1 LVLGKGIFVAFA
13 GAFALI
19 LVRSELKSV
28 QSIWEAALGE
38 LQLQVNKP
46 NFDTWLKDTT
56 GISYKEGVFVVGVPN
71 VFIGEWLRSRLHS
84 LIKRTLTSIISQP
97 VEVQFTVRPL
107 NPEIQPVAS
116 RQADGGTS
124 TRLKEAPAFRLNSR
138 YTFDNFV
145 VGESNRLAY
154 AAALEVC
161 EDPGN
166 RYNPLFIYGDTGSGK
181 THLLHAIGHTAKSRG
196 LTTLIAS
203 AEQFTTQFVV
213 ALKNNKIDDFH
224 RKFRATDF
232 LLVDDIQFLS
242 GKAQTQECLF
252 HIFNDLY
259 ENNCQI
265 VVTSDRPPRAI
276 SSITKKLRSRLEWGL
291 IADLGIPDLETR
303 LAILKVKSKQLN
315 MALPPA
321 EVLRFLAV
329 QFQQNTRELE
339 GALNR
344 VATYSRLS
352 GEKIDMKLTVESLA
366 DIIPKEIKHETGATP
381 KVIITT
387 VANFY
392 GIDTEVLTGKRRDRT
407 AVLARQITM
416 YLLRERNH
424 CSLAEIGRI
433 LGDRDHT
440 TVLHGCEK
448 IAAEIDLNPQ
458 LQDSIN
464 EIRQKLKPRRTRS
477 TS

>member
-1 LVLGKGIFVAFA
+1 
-13 GAFALI
+13 
-19 LVRSELKSV
+19 LKSV

-38 LQLQVNKP
+38 LQLQVTRP
-46 NFDTWLKDTT
+46 NFDTWLKETT
-56 GISYKEGVFVVGVPN
+56 GVNYKEGVFTIGVPN
-71 VFIGEWLRSRLHS
+71 VFIAEWLRSRLHS
-84 LIKRTLTSIISQP
+84 LIKRTLTSIIGEP
-97 VEVQFTVRPL
+97 VDVQFSIRPL

-124 TRLKEAPAFRLNSR
+124 TRTREPAGPFRLNPR

-154 AAALEVC
+154 AAALEVA

-166 RYNPLFIYGDTGSGK
+166 KYNPLFIYGDTGSGK
-181 THLLHAIGHTAKSRG
+181 THLLHAIGHTAKSKG
-196 LTTLIAS
+196 LTVLIAS
-203 AEQFTTQFVV
+203 AEQFTNQFVI

-265 VVTSDRPPRAI
+265 LVTSDRPPKSI
-276 SSITKKLRSRLEWGL
+276 SSITRKLRSRLEWGL
-291 IADLGIPDLETR
+291 IADLGVPDLETR

-315 MALPPA
+315 IAQPPSD
-321 EVLRFLAV
+321 VLRFLAT

-344 VATYSRLS
+344 VVTYSRLS
-352 GEKIDMKLTVESLA
+352 GEKIDMHLTSQSLA
-366 DIIPKEIKHETGATP
+366 DILPKDSRQQTCVSP
-381 KVIITT
+381 KVIMTT

-392 GIDTEVLTGKRRDRT
+392 GIDTEVLTGKRRDKT

-424 CSLAEIGRI
+424 CTLIEIGAI
-433 LGDRDHT
+433 LGGRDHT

-448 IAAEIDLNPQ
+448 IETEIDVNPQ
-458 LQDSIN
+458 IQQSVN
-464 EIRQKLKPRRTRS
+464 EIRRKLKPRKIAS
-477 TS
+477 AS

>member
-1 LVLGKGIFVAFA
+1 
-13 GAFALI
+13 
-19 LVRSELKSV
+19 LKSA

-56 GISYKEGVFVVGVPN
+56 GISYKEGVFVIGVPN
-71 VFIGEWLRSRLHS
+71 VFIAEWLKSRLHS
-84 LIKRTLTSIISQP
+84 LIKRTLTSITSQS
-97 VEVQFTVRPL
+97 VDIQFAVRPL
-107 NPEIQPVAS
+107 NQEVQPVTS

-124 TRLKEAPAFRLNSR
+124 TRIRAPGAAFRLNPK

-154 AAALEVC
+154 AAALEVS

-166 RYNPLFIYGDTGSGK
+166 KYNPLFIYGDTGSGK
-181 THLLHAIGHTAKSRG
+181 THLLHAIGHTAKSKG
-196 LTTLIAS
+196 MTILIAS
-203 AEQFTTQFVV
+203 AEQFTNQFVV

-224 RKFRATDF
+224 RRFRATDF

-242 GKAQTQECLF
+242 GKTQTQECLF

-265 VVTSDRPPRAI
+265 VVTCDRPPRAI

-291 IADLGIPDLETR
+291 IADLGIPDLDTR
-303 LAILKVKSKQLN
+303 LAILRVKSKQLN
-315 MALPPA
+315 VAQPPP

-329 QFQQNTRELE
+329 QFQHNTRELE

-344 VATYSRLS
+344 VVTYSRLS
-352 GEKIDMKLTVESLA
+352 GEKIDMKLTAQSLA
-366 DIIPKEIKHETGATP
+366 DIIPKDSRQDAGPTP

-392 GIDTEVLTGKRRDRT
+392 GIDIEVLTGKRRDKT
-407 AVLARQITM
+407 AVLARQVTM

-424 CSLAEIGRI
+424 CGLAEIGKI
-433 LGDRDHT
+433 LGGRDHT
-440 TVLHGCEK
+440 TVMHGCEK
-448 IAAEIDLNPQ
+448 IAAEIDVNPQ
-458 LQDSIN
+458 LQESID
-464 EIRQKLKPRRTRS
+464 EIRHKLKPRRS
-477 TS
+477 ASAS

>member
-1 LVLGKGIFVAFA
+1 
-13 GAFALI
+13 
-19 LVRSELKSV
+19 LKSA

-56 GISYKEGVFVVGVPN
+56 GVSYKDGVFVIGVPN
-71 VFIGEWLRSRLHS
+71 VFIAEWLRSRLHS
-84 LIKRTLTSIISQP
+84 LIKRTLTSISGQS
-97 VEVQFTVRPL
+97 VEIQFAIRPL

-124 TRLKEAPAFRLNSR
+124 SRIKEPVTSFRLNPR
-138 YTFDNFV
+138 YNFDNFV
-145 VGESNRLAY
+145 VGDSNRLAY
-154 AAALEVC
+154 AAALEIA

-166 RYNPLFIYGDTGSGK
+166 KYNPLFIYGDTGSGK
-181 THLLHAIGHTAKSRG
+181 THLLHAIGQSAKSRG
-196 LTTLIAS
+196 STILIAS
-203 AEQFTTQFVV
+203 AEQFTNQFVI
-213 ALKNNKIDDFH
+213 ALKNNRIDDFH
-224 RKFRATDF
+224 RKFRSTDF
-232 LLVDDIQFLS
+232 LLVDDVQFLS

-265 VVTSDRPPRAI
+265 VVTGDRPPGAI
-276 SSITKKLRSRLEWGL
+276 PSITKKLRSRLEWGL
-291 IADLGIPDLETR
+291 VADLGIPDIEMR

-315 MALPPA
+315 VAQPPVD
-321 EVLRFLAV
+321 VLRFLAV

-344 VATYSRLS
+344 VVTYSRLS
-352 GEKIDMKLTVESLA
+352 GEKIDMKLTAQSLA
-366 DIIPKEIKHETGATP
+366 DIIPKENRRDSSATP

-392 GIDTEVLTGKRRDRT
+392 GIDTSVLTGKRRDKA
-407 AVLARQITM
+407 AVLARQVTM

-424 CSLAEIGRI
+424 CSLAEIGFM
-433 LGDRDHT
+433 LGGRDHT
-440 TVLHGCEK
+440 TVMHGCEK
-448 IAAEIDLNPQ
+448 ITAEIDVNPQ
-458 LQDSIN
+458 LQESID
-464 EIRQKLKPRRTRS
+464 EIRRKLKPRRS
-477 TS
+477 QSAS

>member
-1 LVLGKGIFVAFA
+1 M
-13 GAFALI
+13 
-19 LVRSELKSV
+19 KSA

-46 NFDTWLKDTT
+46 NFDTWLKDTS
-56 GISYKEGVFVVGVPN
+56 GISYRDGVFTIGVPN
-71 VFIGEWLRSRLHS
+71 VFIAEWLRSRLHS
-84 LIKRTLTSIISQP
+84 LIKRTITGITGQP
-97 VEVQFTVRPL
+97 VDIQFAIRPL
-107 NPEIQPVAS
+107 NQEAQPVGA

-124 TRLKEAPAFRLNSR
+124 TRIKGTASAFRLNPK

-154 AAALEVC
+154 AAALEVA

-166 RYNPLFIYGDTGSGK
+166 KYNPLFIYGDTASGK
-181 THLLHAIGHTAKSRG
+181 THLLHAIGHIAKAKGS
-196 LTTLIAS
+196 TVLIAS
-203 AEQFTTQFVV
+203 AEQFTTEFVI

-224 RKFRATDF
+224 RKFRNTDF

-276 SSITKKLRSRLEWGL
+276 ASITKKLRSRLEWGL

-303 LAILKVKSKQLN
+303 LDILKVKSKQLN
-315 MALPPA
+315 IAQPPS

-339 GALNR
+339 GALTR
-344 VATYSRLS
+344 VVTYSRLS
-352 GEKIDMKLTVESLA
+352 GERIDMKLTAQSLA
-366 DIIPKEIKHETGATP
+366 DIMPKDSRQPAGPTP
-381 KVIITT
+381 RVIITT
-387 VANFY
+387 VANFF
-392 GIDTEVLTGKRRDRT
+392 GIDTESIKGKRRDKT
-407 AVLARQITM
+407 SVLARQVAM

-424 CSLAEIGRI
+424 CSLAEIGTL
-433 LGDRDHT
+433 LGGRDHT

-448 IAAEIDLNPQ
+448 IASEIDVNPQ
-458 LQDSIN
+458 LQESIN
-464 EIRQKLKPRRTRS
+464 EIRLKLKPRKPAS
-477 TS
+477 AS

>member
-1 LVLGKGIFVAFA
+1 
-13 GAFALI
+13 
-19 LVRSELKSV
+19 LKSA

-56 GISYKEGVFVVGVPN
+56 GISYKEGIFVVGVPN
-71 VFIGEWLRSRLHS
+71 VFIGEWLRSRLYS
-84 LIKRTLTSIISQP
+84 LIKRTLTSIVSQS
-97 VEVQFTVRPL
+97 VDVQFTVRPL

-138 YTFDNFV
+138 YTFDSFV

-154 AAALEVC
+154 AAALEVS
-161 EDPGN
+161 EEPGN
-166 RYNPLFIYGDTGSGK
+166 KYNPLFIYGDTGSGK
-181 THLLHAIGHTAKSRG
+181 THLLHAIGHTAKSKG
-196 LTTLIAS
+196 LTILIAS
-203 AEQFTTQFVV
+203 AEQYTTKFVV

-232 LLVDDIQFLS
+232 LLVDDVQFLS
-242 GKAQTQECLF
+242 GKSQTQECLF

-315 MALPPA
+315 IAMPPP

-329 QFQQNTRELE
+329 QFQHNTRELE

-352 GEKIDMKLTVESLA
+352 GEKINIKLTVQSLA
-366 DIIPKEIKHETGATP
+366 DIIPKEIRQETGASP
-381 KVIITT
+381 KFIMTT

-392 GIDTEVLTGKRRDRT
+392 GIDTEVLTGKRRDKT
-407 AVLARQITM
+407 AVLARQVTM

-424 CSLAEIGRI
+424 CSLAEIGRM

-448 IAAEIDLNPQ
+448 IADEIDLNPQ

-464 EIRQKLKPRRTRS
+464 EIRQKLKPRRTHS
-477 TS
+477 AS

>member
-1 LVLGKGIFVAFA
+1 
-13 GAFALI
+13 
-19 LVRSELKSV
+19 LKSA

-46 NFDTWLKDTT
+46 NFDTWLKDTA
-56 GISYKEGVFVVGVPN
+56 GISYKEGTFTIGVPN
-71 VFIGEWLRSRLHS
+71 VFIAEWLRSRLHS
-84 LIKRTLTSIISQP
+84 LIKRTLTSIIGQS
-97 VEVQFTVRPL
+97 VDVQFSVRPL
-107 NPEIQPVAS
+107 NQEIQPVAS

-124 TRLKEAPAFRLNSR
+124 TRMKEPVTAFRLNPK

-154 AAALEVC
+154 AAALEVS
-161 EDPGN
+161 EDPGDK
-166 RYNPLFIYGDTGSGK
+166 YNPLFIYGDTGSGK
-181 THLLHAIGHTAKSRG
+181 THLLHAIGHVAKSKG
-196 LTTLIAS
+196 LTVLIAS
-203 AEQFTTQFVV
+203 AEQFTTQFVI

-224 RKFRATDF
+224 RKFRNTDF

-265 VVTSDRPPRAI
+265 VITSDRPPRAI

-315 MALPPA
+315 VAAPPA

-329 QFQQNTRELE
+329 QFQHNTRELE

-344 VATYSRLS
+344 VVTYSRLS
-352 GEKIDMKLTVESLA
+352 GDKIDMKLTTQSLA
-366 DIIPKEIKHETGATP
+366 DIIPKDSRFDAGPAP

-387 VANFY
+387 VANFF
-392 GIDTEVLTGKRRDRT
+392 GVDVETLTGKRRDKT
-407 AVLARQITM
+407 AVLARQVTM

-424 CSLAEIGRI
+424 CSLAEIGKM
-433 LGDRDHT
+433 LGDRDHS

-448 IAAEIDLNPQ
+448 IAAEIDVNPQ
-458 LQDSIN
+458 LQESVD
-464 EIRQKLKPRRTRS
+464 EIRKKLKPRRTPS
-477 TS
+477 AS

>member
-1 LVLGKGIFVAFA
+1 M
-13 GAFALI
+13 
-19 LVRSELKSV
+19 KSAKE
-28 QSIWEAALGE
+28 IWEAALGE
-38 LQLQVNKP
+38 LQLQVSKP
-46 NFDTWLKDTT
+46 NFETWLKDTT
-56 GISYKEGVFVVGVPN
+56 GISYKEDTFVIGVPN
-71 VFIGEWLRSRLHS
+71 VFIAEWLRSRLHS
-84 LIKRTLTSIISQP
+84 LIKRTLTSIAGQS
-97 VEVQFTVRPL
+97 VEVQFAIRTPNQEL
-107 NPEIQPVAS
+107 QPVAS

-124 TRLKEAPAFRLNSR
+124 TRAKEPVTAFRLNPK

-154 AAALEVC
+154 AAALEVS

-166 RYNPLFIYGDTGSGK
+166 KYNPLFIYGDTGSGK
-181 THLLHAIGHTAKSRG
+181 THLLHAMGHIAKSKG

-203 AEQFTTQFVV
+203 AEQFTTQFVI

-242 GKAQTQECLF
+242 GKLQTQECLF

-303 LAILKVKSKQLN
+303 LAILRVKSKQLN
-315 MALPPA
+315 VVLPPT
-321 EVLRFLAV
+321 EVLRFLAM
-329 QFQQNTRELE
+329 QFQHNTRELE

-344 VATYSRLS
+344 VVTYSRLS
-352 GEKIDMKLTVESLA
+352 GEKIDMKLTTESLA
-366 DIIPKEIKHETGATP
+366 DIIPKDSRQEKGPAP
-381 KVIITT
+381 KVIMTT

-392 GIDTEVLTGKRRDRT
+392 GIEPEVLTGRRRDKT
-407 AVLARQITM
+407 AVLARQVTM

-424 CSLAEIGRI
+424 CSLAEIGKM

-448 IAAEIDLNPQ
+448 IAAEIDVNPQ
-458 LQDSIN
+458 LQESIDD
-464 EIRQKLKPRRTRS
+464 IRKKLKPRRTPS
-477 TS
+477 AS

>member
-1 LVLGKGIFVAFA
+1 MLRLPGCQTKF
-13 GAFALI
+13 
-19 LVRSELKSV
+19 VRSELKSA

-38 LQLQVNKP
+38 LQLQVTKP

-56 GISYKEGVFVVGVPN
+56 GINYKEGVFVIGVPN
-71 VFIGEWLRSRLHS
+71 VFIAEWLKSRLYS
-84 LIKRTLTSIISQP
+84 LIKRTLTSIAGQP
-97 VEVQFTVRPL
+97 VEVQFAIRPI
-107 NPEIQPVAS
+107 NQEIQPVAS

-124 TRLKEAPAFRLNSR
+124 NRLKEPAAFRLNPR

-154 AAALEVC
+154 AAALEVS
-161 EDPGN
+161 EEPGN
-166 RYNPLFIYGDTGSGK
+166 KYNPLFLYGDTGCGK
-181 THLLHAIGHTAKSRG
+181 THLLHAIGHVAKSKG

-203 AEQFTTQFVV
+203 AEQFTNQFVI

-224 RKFRATDF
+224 RKFRSTDF
-232 LLVDDIQFLS
+232 LLVDDVQFLS

-259 ENNCQI
+259 DNNCQI
-265 VVTSDRPPRAI
+265 VVTGDRPPRAI

-303 LAILKVKSKQLN
+303 LAILRVKSKQLN
-315 MALPPA
+315 ISPLPS
-321 EVLRFLAV
+321 EVLRFLAT
-329 QFQQNTRELE
+329 QFQHNTRELE

-344 VATYSRLS
+344 VVTYSRLS
-352 GEKIDMKLTVESLA
+352 VEKIDMKLTIQSLEDMLPK
-366 DIIPKEIKHETGATP
+366 DIRKAAMPTP
-381 KVIITT
+381 KVIMTT

-392 GIDTEVLTGKRRDRT
+392 GIDTEVLTGKRRDKT
-407 AVLARQITM
+407 AALARQVTM

-424 CSLAEIGRI
+424 CGLAEIGKL
-433 LGDRDHT
+433 LGGRDHT
-440 TVLHGCEK
+440 TIMHGCEK
-448 IAAEIDLNPQ
+448 ITAELDVNPQ

-464 EIRQKLKPRRTRS
+464 EIRQKLKPRRTPS
-477 TS
+477 AS

>member
-1 LVLGKGIFVAFA
+1 
-13 GAFALI
+13 
-19 LVRSELKSV
+19 LKSA

-56 GISYKEGVFVVGVPN
+56 GISYKEGIFVVGVPN
-71 VFIGEWLRSRLHS
+71 VFIGEWLRSRLYS
-84 LIKRTLTSIISQP
+84 LIKRTLTSIVSQS
-97 VEVQFTVRPL
+97 VDVQFTVRPL

-154 AAALEVC
+154 AAALEIS
-161 EDPGN
+161 EEPGN
-166 RYNPLFIYGDTGSGK
+166 KYNPLFIYGDTGSGK
-181 THLLHAIGHTAKSRG
+181 THLLHAIGHTAKSKG
-196 LTTLIAS
+196 LTILIAS
-203 AEQFTTQFVV
+203 AEQFTNQFVV

-224 RKFRATDF
+224 RKFRTTDF

-242 GKAQTQECLF
+242 GKSQTQECLF

-265 VVTSDRPPRAI
+265 VITSDRPPRAI

-315 MALPPA
+315 IAMPPP

-329 QFQQNTRELE
+329 QFQHNTRELE

-352 GEKIDMKLTVESLA
+352 GEKINIKLTVQSLA
-366 DIIPKEIKHETGATP
+366 DIIPKEIRQETGASP
-381 KVIITT
+381 KFIMTT

-392 GIDTEVLTGKRRDRT
+392 GIDTEVLTGKRRDKT
-407 AVLARQITM
+407 AVLARQVTM

-424 CSLAEIGRI
+424 CSLAEIGRM

-448 IAAEIDLNPQ
+448 IADEIDLNPQ

-464 EIRQKLKPRRTRS
+464 EIRQKLKPRRTHS
-477 TS
+477 AS

>member
-1 LVLGKGIFVAFA
+1 
-13 GAFALI
+13 
-19 LVRSELKSV
+19 LKSA

-56 GISYKEGVFVVGVPN
+56 GISYKEGIFVVGVPN
-71 VFIGEWLRSRLHS
+71 VFIGEWLRSRLYS
-84 LIKRTLTSIISQP
+84 LIRRTLTSIVSQS
-97 VEVQFTVRPL
+97 VDVQFTVRPL

-154 AAALEVC
+154 AAALEVS
-161 EDPGN
+161 EEPGN
-166 RYNPLFIYGDTGSGK
+166 KYNPLFIYGDTGSGK
-181 THLLHAIGHTAKSRG
+181 THLLHAIGHTAKSKG
-196 LTTLIAS
+196 LTILIAS
-203 AEQFTTQFVV
+203 AEQFTNQFVV

-224 RKFRATDF
+224 RKFRTTDF

-242 GKAQTQECLF
+242 GKSQTQECLF

-265 VVTSDRPPRAI
+265 VITSDRPPRAI
-276 SSITKKLRSRLEWGL
+276 SSITKKLRSRLELGL

-315 MALPPA
+315 IAMPPP
-321 EVLRFLAV
+321 EVLHFLAV
-329 QFQQNTRELE
+329 QFQHNTRELE

-352 GEKIDMKLTVESLA
+352 GEKINIKLTVQSLA
-366 DIIPKEIKHETGATP
+366 DIIPKEIRQETGASP
-381 KVIITT
+381 KFIMTT

-392 GIDTEVLTGKRRDRT
+392 GIDTEVLTGKRRDKT
-407 AVLARQITM
+407 AVLARQVTM

-424 CSLAEIGRI
+424 CSLAEIGRM

-448 IAAEIDLNPQ
+448 IADEIDLNPQ

-464 EIRQKLKPRRTRS
+464 EIRQKLKPRRTHS
-477 TS
+477 AS